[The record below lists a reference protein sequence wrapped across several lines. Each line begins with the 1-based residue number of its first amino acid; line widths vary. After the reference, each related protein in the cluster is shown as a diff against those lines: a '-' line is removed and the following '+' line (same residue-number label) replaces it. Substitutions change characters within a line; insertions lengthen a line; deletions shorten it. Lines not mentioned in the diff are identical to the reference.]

1 MVPCV
6 PTSTSVV
13 RIRLG
18 FGEISFLL
26 NSGICLITVGG
37 FSCAVFFT
45 HSSCPGFFTHTI
57 GGTVEG
63 PGCAGFFTHT
73 IVKGIWSGKVSFLGW
88 LAGWLAGININIKRV
103 IPSFLVE
110 ELEP

>member
-13 RIRLG
+13 RMRLG

-37 FSCAVFFT
+37 FSCAGFFT
-45 HSSCPGFFTHTI
+45 HPSCPGFFTHTI
-57 GGTVEG
+57 GEISFLLSSGICLITVEG
-63 PGCAGFFTHT
+63 PSCAGFFTHT
-73 IVKGIWSGKVSFLGW
+73 IVKGGHFLGW
-88 LAGWLAGININIKRV
+88 LAGWLAGWYQYQYQK
-103 IPSFLVE
+103 SDS
-110 ELEP
+110 

>member
-37 FSCAVFFT
+37 FSWSGFFT
-45 HSSCPGFFTHTI
+45 HPSCPGFFTHTI
-57 GGTVEG
+57 GEISFLLSSGLCLIT
-63 PGCAGFFTHT
+63 AGFFTHT
-73 IVKGIWSGKVSFLGW
+73 IVKGGHFLGW
-88 LAGWLAGININIKRV
+88 LAGIIINIKRV
-103 IPSFLVE
+103 IFSFLVE